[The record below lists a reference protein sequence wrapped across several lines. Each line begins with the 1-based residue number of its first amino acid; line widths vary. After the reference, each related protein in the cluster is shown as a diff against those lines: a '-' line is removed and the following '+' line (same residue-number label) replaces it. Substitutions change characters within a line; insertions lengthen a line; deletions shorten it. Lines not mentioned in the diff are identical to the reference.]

1 MREVEA
7 DGIAHLITAT
17 MTGLPSHVTADHITG

>member
-7 DGIAHLITAT
+7 DGIAHLITAIT
-17 MTGLPSHVTADHITG
+17 TGLPSHVTADHVTG